1 MHTIIRIPV
10 VVKEK
15 PLFWVPCREPILIP
29 SSSPLCSVGI
39 VQCPFICSF
48 TQHLSLQTKSHL
60 PGNQHWNPFI
70 YHGKARVM
78 LIHVGPRGRSKREER
93 GAEVAMGAVCSLRTT
108 PDSWAPAGRQISWKC
123 FSLVN
128 FACGKLTVWFH
139 LSLMGEPVPITRLN
153 CELHSSPQSSPQP
166 FQRGP
171 RENLSSVCVLPQQR
185 GGCNQVAPCFS

>member
-1 MHTIIRIPV
+1 MSTLQRTNSHPIQFS
-10 VVKEK
+10 
-15 PLFWVPCREPILIP
+15 PLQCGDSSVSFHLFIHSASVPANEI
-29 SSSPLCSVGI
+29 SSPWQPTLKSLY
-39 VQCPFICSF
+39 
-48 TQHLSLQTKSHL
+48 LSRQSTSHANPCGATGTKQT
-60 PGNQHWNPFI
+60 G
-70 YHGKARVM
+70 R
-78 LIHVGPRGRSKREER
+78 RGGEGSRSGE
-93 GAEVAMGAVCSLRTT
+93 GTT
-108 PDSWAPAGRQISWKC
+108 PDSWASAGRQISWKC

-153 CELHSSPQSSPQP
+153 CELHSSPQPSPQP